1 MKPKFKIAI
10 YSGATPSTTFVER
23 LIEGIATNHDVFVFG
38 VENKPKT
45 YTSKNIKVYSTSR
58 RFFKN
63 ILKTK
68 WHVFV
73 LLFTNPKRLF
83 LLLNELKKY
92 KSLYSKWHT
101 FTRFIPIMRHLPD
114 IFHVQWAKDLERFM
128 FLKEKLNV
136 KLVLSLR
143 GAHINYSPIANQDLA
158 ESYRSNFPKVDA
170 FHAVSKAIGIEA
182 QKYQADAS
190 KTKVIHS
197 PLSDHIFKR
206 YKPFQKST
214 SNTIRICS
222 VGRFHWIKG
231 MRYLF
236 DALYELK
243 QKDINFECVCIG
255 SKTMSEETL
264 FQVDELGLMK
274 NIQLIDNLN
283 QDELFKVMQS
293 CDVLVLPSLKE
304 GIANVVLE
312 AMAIGLPVIASN
324 CGGMPEVVIL
334 NETGWLVPTR
344 KSNEIAQAIAEVIKT
359 PENELQRI
367 TQNAHDLV
375 KREFNGKESIKQF
388 ETLYQKVMS

>member
-1 MKPKFKIAI
+1 MKPKLKIAI
-10 YSGATPSTTFVER
+10 YSGAIPSTTFVEH
-23 LIEGIATNHDVFVFG
+23 LIEGIATNYDVFIFG
-38 VENKPKT
+38 VENKPKV
-45 YTSKNIKVYSTSR
+45 YNSKNVKVYSTSKH
-58 RFFKN
+58 FLKN
-63 ILKTK
+63 IIKTK

-73 LLFTNPKRLF
+73 LFFTNPKRLF
-83 LLLNELKKY
+83 LVLNELKKY

-101 FTRFIPIMRHLPD
+101 FTRLIPIVRHLPD

-128 FLKEKLNV
+128 FLKEELNV

-143 GAHINYSPIANQDLA
+143 GAHINYSPIANLELA
-158 ESYRSNFPKVDA
+158 ESYRNNFPRVDA
-170 FHAVSKAIGIEA
+170 FHAVSQAIGIEA
-182 QKYQADAS
+182 QKYHAEAS
-190 KTKVIHS
+190 KIEVIHS
-197 PLSDHIFKR
+197 PLPDHIFNR
-206 YKPFQKST
+206 YKPFEKST
-214 SNTIRICS
+214 SKTIKICS

-243 QKDINFECVCIG
+243 QQNIDFECVCIG
-255 SKTMSEETL
+255 SKRMSEETL
-264 FQVDELGLMK
+264 FQVNQLGIK
-274 NIQLIDNLN
+274 ENIQLIDNLN
-283 QDELFKVMQS
+283 QDELFEIMQG

-312 AMAIGLPVIASN
+312 AMAIGLPVISSN
-324 CGGMPEVVIL
+324 CGGMPEVVIP

-344 KSNEIAQAIAEVIKT
+344 KPNEIAQAIIEVIKT